1 MNVGDLQIFVSSQ
14 EEPGGIP
21 GINGMRLNG
30 ILLSLLLV
38 FSFSGTGGA
47 ADLAKAAAEKTD
59 ETARTI
65 EQAEDEN
72 RKKTQQVNDLKLRE
86 HESLFPE
93 QAKSLAKGYRETARM
108 IMEQG
113 DDPKPVLDAAAY
125 FEKQS
130 RRSER

>member
-21 GINGMRLNG
+21 GLNGIRLNG

-47 ADLAKAAAEKTD
+47 ADLAKAPAEKTD

-72 RKKTQQVNDLKLRE
+72 RKKTQQGNDLKLKR
-86 HESLFPE
+86 HEPLFPE
-93 QAKSLAKGYRETARM
+93 QAKSLAKGYRETAKM
-108 IMEQG
+108 LVEQG

-130 RRSER
+130 EAF

>member
-1 MNVGDLQIFVSSQ
+1 MNVGDLRIFVSSQ

-21 GINGMRLNG
+21 GINGIRLNG

-47 ADLAKAAAEKTD
+47 AGLANAAAEKTD
-59 ETARTI
+59 ETAKTA

-72 RKKTQQVNDLKLRE
+72 QKKTQQVNDLKLRG
-86 HESLFPE
+86 HDSLFSE
-93 QAKSLAKGYRETARM
+93 QAKSLAKGYRETAKM

-113 DDPKPVLDAAAY
+113 NDPKPILDAAAY

-130 RRSER
+130 EAF